1 MIHVFIQQ
9 VGGFCLSS
17 IPIFQVV
24 TESLGPLPA
33 YSIATIIF
41 VIAMQTQALYM
52 FSRMVFYAMAQ
63 RIEMVTSLLSQQHR
77 ISKTTAVTPSNIE
90 MIVDFNKY

>member
-1 MIHVFIQQ
+1 
-9 VGGFCLSS
+9 
-17 IPIFQVV
+17 
-24 TESLGPLPA
+24 
-33 YSIATIIF
+33 
-41 VIAMQTQALYM
+41 MQTQALYM

-90 MIVDFNKY
+90 MILDFNKY